1 MVWEV
6 DLRRVMEM
14 NMIKTYEYE
23 ISQELIEMF

>member
-6 DLRRVMEM
+6 DMRRVMEM

>member
-6 DLRRVMEM
+6 DMRRVMEM

-23 ISQELIEMF
+23 ISQELIEIF